1 MGPATFRFILCK
13 TQSAYLWVFMLQ
25 FLRNFADVIH
35 LWLWFLHVLTVLMAN
50 DANRGFWLST
60 MALGVTSLKY

>member
-1 MGPATFRFILCK
+1 MGTATFRFILGK
-13 TQSAYLWVFMLQ
+13 TRSAYLWEFMLQ
-25 FLRNFADVIH
+25 FLRSFADVIH
-35 LWLWFLHVLTVLMAN
+35 LQLWFLHVLAVLMAN